1 MLLPIV
7 MAFVGQA
14 SVKPAASAAT
24 VAAAVS
30 NANVAPGPGERAG
43 RGSRGGKTRRTPVRM
58 AKVLNAFGPSLS
70 TSSRATLALRASLDL
85 ALRTRS
91 GHWGVLVTSV
101 SRGDTLF
108 SDEPDRLLKPASTM
122 KLMTTALALE
132 RLGADHTFET
142 DVLADRAPASG
153 VVNGNLYMK
162 GGGDPT
168 LSLRFSK
175 GESPTDALAR
185 QVRSSGIEHVRG
197 DVVADESAF
206 APERIPVG
214 WKNSYRAS
222 AYAAPVSALSLN
234 ENLVWVDTRVING
247 RAVVTADPPSTTFP
261 VTNSVRVV
269 DGKGA
274 RIVVGRTKNGVMAS
288 GFIGADSPPRRYSLV
303 VQDPP
308 AFAAG
313 ALAAS
318 LAKVGVKVDGSVRE
332 GDAPRSSVQIASVH
346 SQPLQS
352 IISLMNR
359 ESINHYAELLF
370 RSAAREGGRA
380 GSATAALETLRGFLA
395 DKVGVQREAVRV
407 RDGSGLSEADTLT
420 ARSLVQVLAYA
431 NHASWRSAYHMSL
444 PVAGQTELLRRRMK
458 ATLAQG
464 NLHAKTGTTNTVA
477 ALAGYV
483 TARNGEMLAFAFIYN
498 GRDIWNARL
507 AMDRMGSTL
516 ASFYRD

>member
-1 MLLPIV
+1 
-7 MAFVGQA
+7 MAGVGQSSA
-14 SVKPAASAAT
+14 LGPKASAAM

-30 NANVAPGPGERAG
+30 GVNAKGVVGEHSG
-43 RGSRGGKTRRTPVRM
+43 RSTRLAKNKRTPVRM
-58 AKVLNAFGPSLS
+58 ARAAVTAAPALS
-70 TSSRATLALRASLDL
+70 SSARAAIALCASLGL

-91 GHWGVLVTSV
+91 GRWGVLVTSV

-108 SDEPDRLLKPASTM
+108 SEEPDRLLKPASTM

-132 RLGADHTFET
+132 RFGAEHTFAT
-142 DVLADRAPASG
+142 DVFSDGALSSG
-153 VVNGNLYMK
+153 VLSGNLYMK

-175 GESPTDALAR
+175 GESPTDGLAR
-185 QVRSSGIEHVRG
+185 QIRARGIEHVLG
-197 DVVADESAF
+197 DLIADESAF
-206 APERIPVG
+206 TPERIPVG

-222 AYAAPVSALSLN
+222 AYAAPISALSLN
-234 ENLVWVDTRVING
+234 ENLVWVDTRVVNG
-247 RAVVTADPPSTTFP
+247 RPVVTLDPPSTSLPITS
-261 VTNSVRVV
+261 SVRVV
-269 DGKGA
+269 EGRGA
-274 RIVVGRTKNGVMAS
+274 RIAVGRTKNGVLAS
-288 GFIGADSPPRRYSLV
+288 GSIGALSPPRRYSLV

-313 ALAAS
+313 ALATS
-318 LAKVGVKVDGSVRE
+318 LAKVGVKVDGTVRT
-332 GDAPRSSVQIASVH
+332 GGTPRNSLRVASAH
-346 SQPLQS
+346 SPPLQS
-352 IISLMNR
+352 IVSLMNR

-370 RSAAREGGRA
+370 RSAAREPDRA
-380 GSATAALETLRGFLA
+380 GSATAALESLRGFLS
-395 DKVGVQREAVRV
+395 DKVGVPREAIRV

-431 NHASWRSAYHMSL
+431 NHATWSSAYHMSL

-483 TARNGEMLAFAFIYN
+483 TARNGELLAFAFIYN
-498 GRDIWNARL
+498 GRDLWNAKI

-516 ASFYRD
+516 AAFYRD

>member
-1 MLLPIV
+1 
-7 MAFVGQA
+7 MAGVGQSTALGPKA
-14 SVKPAASAAT
+14 STAT
-24 VAAAVS
+24 VASAVS
-30 NANVAPGPGERAG
+30 GMNAKVAAGEHTG
-43 RGSRGGKTRRTPVRM
+43 RTSRLGKNKRTPVRM
-58 AKVLNAFGPSLS
+58 ARAVAPAAPALS
-70 TSSRATLALRASLDL
+70 SSTRAAMALRASLGL

-108 SDEPDRLLKPASTM
+108 SEEPDRLLKPASTM

-132 RLGADHTFET
+132 RFGADHTFAT
-142 DVLADRAPASG
+142 DVLSDGATSSG
-153 VVNGNLYMK
+153 ILNGNLYMK

-175 GESPTDALAR
+175 GESPTDGLAR
-185 QVRSSGIEHVRG
+185 QIRALGIEHVRG

-214 WKNSYRAS
+214 WKSSYRAS
-222 AYAAPVSALSLN
+222 AYAAPISALSLN
-234 ENLVWVDTRVING
+234 ENLVWVDTRVVDG
-247 RAVVTADPPSTTFP
+247 RAVVTLDPPSASLPTT
-261 VTNSVRVV
+261 NNVRVV
-269 DGKGA
+269 DGRGA
-274 RIVVGRTKNGVMAS
+274 RLVVGRTKNGVLATGS
-288 GFIGADSPPRRYSLV
+288 IGAQSPPRRYSLV
-303 VQDPP
+303 VLDPP

-313 ALAAS
+313 ALATS
-318 LAKVGVKVDGSVRE
+318 LAKMGVKVDGAVRAGGTPRNSVR
-332 GDAPRSSVQIASVH
+332 VASVH

-352 IISLMNR
+352 IVSLMNR

-370 RSAAREGGRA
+370 RSAAREPDRA

-395 DKVGVQREAVRV
+395 DKVGVQREAIRV

-431 NHASWRSAYHMSL
+431 NRAPWSSAYHLSL

-458 ATLAQG
+458 ATFAQG

-483 TARNGEMLAFAFIYN
+483 TARNGELLAFAFIYN
-498 GRDIWNARL
+498 GRDLWNAKI

-516 ASFYRD
+516 AAFYRD

>member
-1 MLLPIV
+1 MGPTLSSSSL
-7 MAFVGQA
+7 
-14 SVKPAASAAT
+14 AAR
-24 VAAAVS
+24 V
-30 NANVAPGPGERAG
+30 
-43 RGSRGGKTRRTPVRM
+43 
-58 AKVLNAFGPSLS
+58 
-70 TSSRATLALRASLDL
+70 LRASLGS

-91 GHWGVLVTSV
+91 GRWGILVTSV

-108 SDEPDRLLKPASTM
+108 SEEPDRLLKPASTL
-122 KLMTTALALE
+122 KLMTTALALD
-132 RLGADHTFET
+132 RFGADHTFST
-142 DVLADRAPASG
+142 DVLSDRALSAGVLSG
-153 VVNGNLYMK
+153 NIYMK

-168 LSLRFSK
+168 LALRFSK

-185 QVRSSGIEHVRG
+185 QVRARGIKHVRG

-206 APERIPVG
+206 APERIPAG

-234 ENLVWVDTRVING
+234 ENLVWVDTRVVNG
-247 RAVVTADPPSTTFP
+247 RAAVTLDPPSVNMS
-261 VTNSVRVV
+261 VTNSVRIVAGRGGRV
-269 DGKGA
+269 
-274 RIVVGRTKNGVMAS
+274 VVGRTKTGVLVK
-288 GFIGADSPPRRYSLV
+288 GTIGARSAPRRYSLV

-318 LAKVGVKVDGSVRE
+318 LAKVGVTIDGAVRVGE
-332 GDAPRSSVQIASVH
+332 APRSAVHVASVR

-352 IISLMNR
+352 IVSYMNR

-370 RSAAREGGRA
+370 RSAAREPNRA
-380 GSATAALETLRGFLA
+380 SSAAAALETLRRFLA
-395 DKVGVQREAVRV
+395 DKVGVQREAIRV

-431 NHASWRSAYHMSL
+431 NRAQWSSAYHLSL
-444 PVAGQTELLRRRMK
+444 PVAGQSALLRRRMK
-458 ATLAQG
+458 STLAQG
-464 NLHAKTGTTNTVA
+464 NLHAKTGSTNTVA
-477 ALAGYV
+477 SLAGYV
-483 TARNGEMLAFAFIYN
+483 TSRNGELLAFAFLYN
-498 GRDIWNARL
+498 GRDLWNARI

>member
-1 MLLPIV
+1 
-7 MAFVGQA
+7 MAGVGQSSAPGSKA
-14 SVKPAASAAT
+14 SVAT
-24 VAAAVS
+24 VASAVS
-30 NANVAPGPGERAG
+30 SASTRLAAGEHTG
-43 RGSRGGKTRRTPVRM
+43 RTSRLGKNRRTPVRM
-58 AKVLNAFGPSLS
+58 ARALTAAAPALS
-70 TSSRATLALRASLDL
+70 SSTRATMALRASLAL

-91 GHWGVLVTSV
+91 GHWGMLVTSV

-108 SDEPDRLLKPASTM
+108 SEDPDRLLKPASTM
-122 KLMTTALALE
+122 KLMTTALALD
-132 RLGADHTFET
+132 RLGADHTFVT
-142 DVLADRAPASG
+142 DVLGDGAPMSG
-153 VVNGNLYMK
+153 VLNGNLYMK

-185 QVRSSGIEHVRG
+185 QIRARGIEHVRG

-222 AYAAPVSALSLN
+222 AYAAPISALSLN
-234 ENLVWVDTRVING
+234 ENLVWVDTRVVDG
-247 RAVVTADPPSTTFP
+247 RAVVTLDPPSAVLP
-261 VTNSVRVV
+261 ITNSVRVV
-269 DGKGA
+269 DGRGA
-274 RIVVGRTKNGVMAS
+274 RIAVGRTKTGVLATGS
-288 GFIGADSPPRRYSLV
+288 IGAQSPPRRYSLV

-313 ALAAS
+313 ALASS
-318 LAKVGVKVDGSVRE
+318 LAKVGVKVDGTVRE
-332 GDAPRSSVQIASVH
+332 GETPRNSVRLASVH

-352 IISLMNR
+352 IVSLMNR

-370 RSAAREGGRA
+370 RSAAREGDRA

-395 DKVGVQREAVRV
+395 EKVGVQREAVRV

-431 NHASWRSAYHMSL
+431 NHASWSSAYHMSL

-483 TARNGEMLAFAFIYN
+483 TARNGELLAFAFIYN
-498 GRDIWNARL
+498 GRDLWNAKVAL
-507 AMDRMGSTL
+507 DRMGSTL
-516 ASFYRD
+516 AGFYRD